1 MEEEKL
7 GVDSV
12 LAVVTTRLVHSL
24 LNVSQS
30 DPDL

>member
-7 GVDSV
+7 GVDGV
-12 LAVVTTRLVHSL
+12 LAVVTGKIGPQ

-30 DPDL
+30 GPNL